1 MSAPDDLPIAR
12 APAEPASLRRRGP
25 RRRFRRQAL
34 AAAPAAT
41 LVVADPQA
49 PAAAVAGAPAPVAPV
64 AATPAPAPVAPVA
77 ATPAPTPDLP
87 VPAGLVPLSELAP
100 AISEISVSRRRFLG
114 FGLAIVG
121 GLAGAAAMSRLFPIF
136 EEASSAP
143 PPIVPAYDPVGKAWT
158 FVVDSA
164 SCIGCGLCV
173 VACKEENAVTED
185 GKFARTWVERH
196 AVTADGTA
204 YIDSPEGGMEGFP
217 PTSTAPG
224 AEGMAIETAFF
235 EPRLCMQCEDPPC
248 ISVCP
253 VSATYKTEDGIILVD
268 PRRCIGCGYC
278 VVACPYGAR
287 YLTPAAERA
296 PGDAPGIADKCT
308 WCYHRISRGSLPAC
322 VEVCP
327 VGARKFGDRNDP
339 DGEIATLIRERA
351 PQPLYPE
358 FGTRPRVLY
367 LGPSVGEA

>member
-1 MSAPDDLPIAR
+1 MSAPDDRPNMPPEGR
-12 APAEPASLRRRGP
+12 PAVP
-25 RRRFRRQAL
+25 RRNPRGRPAT
-34 AAAPAAT
+34 AVAPAAPLSAT
-41 LVVADPQA
+41 
-49 PAAAVAGAPAPVAPV
+49 PALTPAPVA
-64 AATPAPAPVAPVA
+64 A
-77 ATPAPTPDLP
+77 PAPTPVAAPAPLPVASVAPSAPDLP
-87 VPAGLVPLSELAP
+87 LAAGLVPLTELAP
-100 AISEISVSRRRFLG
+100 AIAEISVSRRRFLG

-121 GLAGAAAMSRLFPIF
+121 GLSGATALSRLFPVF
-136 EEASSAP
+136 EETSSAP

-185 GKFARTWVERH
+185 GRFARTWVERH
-196 AVTADGTA
+196 AVATDGTV
-204 YIDSPEGGMEGFP
+204 YVDSPAGGMEGFP

-224 AEGMAIETAFF
+224 AEGATIDAAFF
-235 EPRLCMQCEDPPC
+235 EPRLCMQCENPPC

-253 VSATYKTEDGIILVD
+253 VGATYKTEDGIILVD

-296 PGDAPGIADKCT
+296 PNDTPGVADKCT

-339 DGEIATLIRERA
+339 EGEIATLLRERA
-351 PQPLYPE
+351 PKALHPE

-367 LGPSVGEA
+367 LGPSVEEA